1 MFLCC
6 GEAVIDMIPETAR
19 DGAPVFRPVPGGAAL
34 NTAIALARLDQPV
47 GFFGGLSD
55 DVFGRTLRDA
65 MAAEGID
72 LGRAPILD
80 SPTTLAF
87 IHRTE
92 TSQSFSFYDQDSA
105 TRSLS
110 PLHLPPLD
118 GISTLVFGGFCLI
131 HRPAAGAFEALMQMA
146 GAERVILLDPNIRPA
161 LIAEQDADY
170 RKRLDRM
177 MAMADVIK
185 LSDEDIDWLRPDP
198 PEQLLTGR
206 ASVVIHTH
214 GSDGVTLFTRHGAQ
228 HVPAPAAKVSDTV
241 GAGDTFNA
249 GFLTGLAQ
257 ADLATPADLARAD
270 LATLTGAAELG
281 VRAATLSVTRPGANP
296 PTLKELSCAP

>member
-1 MFLCC
+1 MILTC
-6 GEAVIDMIPETAR
+6 GEAVIDMIPETLR
-19 DGAPVFRPVPGGAAL
+19 DGTAIYRAVPGGAAL

-47 GFFGGLSD
+47 GFFGGLSGD
-55 DVFGRTLRDA
+55 AFAAQLRTA
-65 MAAEGID
+65 MTREGVD
-72 LGRAPILD
+72 LGRAPQID
-80 SPTTLAF
+80 APTTLAF
-87 IHRTE
+87 IHRSGA
-92 TSQSFSFYDQDSA
+92 SQSFSFYDQNSA

-118 GISTLVFGGFCLI
+118 DVTTLVFGGFCLI

-146 GAERVILLDPNIRPA
+146 GAERLILLDPNIRPA
-161 LIAEQDADY
+161 LIEDQEEDY

-177 MAMADVIK
+177 IAMADVIK

-214 GSDGVTLFTRHGAQ
+214 GADGVTLFSRYGAQ
-228 HVPAPAAKVSDTV
+228 HVPAPAAEVSDTV

-249 GFLTGLAQ
+249 GFLTGLAR
-257 ADLATPADLARAD
+257 AGIHSPADLARAD
-270 LATLTGAAELG
+270 RATLENAAELG
-281 VRAATLSVTRPGANP
+281 VRAASISVTRPGANP